1 MEGGKKMK
9 GVENMEDLQLE
20 IAKTQASLNN
30 LIIAVRMHEEGKAD
44 VDVLGSLLAL
54 SDQIEKMDLIIDSK
68 F

>member
-1 MEGGKKMK
+1 MK